1 MSGAG
6 TLLAKGAVKLFHG
19 AKKDFKS
26 FDSKYATETAF
37 GKGFSFTPD
46 KKVAESYAKITPF
59 ELKKLYG
66 KKYLD
71 AAIERKKEG
80 EPLLYQ
86 VEANLKDNET
96 LIVRKNF
103 DNQNEQVQKKLKT
116 LIEKENINI
125 DDLDLDKPKF
135 WRQILKATEKDADEL
150 FSKYGIKGSIKDA
163 RGSSIKQVGGEL
175 EYTIYDPSIIKIIN
189 KTFLDKNKKNEGD
202 KMKKTKRTKKAVGS
216 VAQEAAKGA
225 DSLLQAAKDD
235 VNEINRGPSEETL
248 LSTPERKTPM
258 PREQEERRPR
268 TLDREDPEEEQIQI
282 EQVNVPAPVLADI
295 WFAENTTPPQPEEV
309 APFENAVSEAV
320 VKNETEF
327 EFNNKMYNIDE
338 EAKSKIEQAEERDEE
353 REQFFH
359 GSKTL
364 TKNKEGTMMVGLGE
378 KFKSFVRQPFQEGG
392 MPVDTYPNIP
402 PEEMEAVKASQLPDD
417 VMEEK
422 HEEFIIDEALNDRDQ
437 DYLMEALEQDPKLS
451 TIFDRVMDVATEFSG
466 AGTVKG
472 MGTGT
477 SDSIPARLSD
487 GEFVFTAKSVEELG
501 ADNLQMLMDN
511 AERSFDQRQQQAV
524 GGMMQDS
531 STSNVMMNNNQ
542 NNIDKELN
550 SMMIQSSQMQKR

>member
-1 MSGAG
+1 M
-6 TLLAKGAVKLFHG
+6 
-19 AKKDFKS
+19 
-26 FDSKYATETAF
+26 
-37 GKGFSFTPD
+37 P
-46 KKVAESYAKITPF
+46 
-59 ELKKLYG
+59 
-66 KKYLD
+66 
-71 AAIERKKEG
+71 
-80 EPLLYQ
+80 
-86 VEANLKDNET
+86 
-96 LIVRKNF
+96 
-103 DNQNEQVQKKLKT
+103 
-116 LIEKENINI
+116 
-125 DDLDLDKPKF
+125 
-135 WRQILKATEKDADEL
+135 
-150 FSKYGIKGSIKDA
+150 
-163 RGSSIKQVGGEL
+163 
-175 EYTIYDPSIIKIIN
+175 
-189 KTFLDKNKKNEGD
+189 KNKRN
-202 KMKKTKRTKKAVGS
+202 KKAVGS

-248 LSTPERKTPM
+248 LSTPERKSPM
-258 PREQEERRPR
+258 PREQKEREPR
-268 TLDREDPEEEQIQI
+268 TLNRDPDEKQI
-282 EQVNVPAPVLADI
+282 EIKEVTVPTPVLADI
-295 WFAENTTPPQPEEV
+295 WFSENKQPPEPEEV
-309 APFENAVSEAV
+309 VPFENAVSEAV
-320 VKNETEF
+320 GKNEFEF

-338 EAKSKIEQAEERDEE
+338 EARLKIEKAEQEEGNEE

-364 TKNKEGTMMVGLGE
+364 TKNKEGTMMAGLGE

-466 AGTVKG
+466 AGTVNG

-531 STSNVMMNNNQ
+531 STSNVMMKNNQ